1 MKIRSLWFVLCTFFL
16 LCACDESTSTLGID
30 LVPESDMVSISSETL
45 DVSLSTIKADSVLAR
60 TSTSHLG
67 NYTDPETGTTVH
79 SDFLMQLNCGQDF
92 QFPDSIQ
99 NNTCLDTYIR
109 LYFANFVGDSLA
121 PCRVSIYPLNKVM
134 NNSQNYYTDIDPTEY
149 YDLNAA
155 PIATTTFTVSD
166 RTLTDSA
173 RYSNG
178 DSYKNIRIKLPN
190 EIGNKMLSHYKE
202 HPEHFANGK
211 TFNEHVNPGYFVKFE
226 KGDGVMVD
234 VYVSQM
240 NIRYKYFAKSSTGK
254 LDSLASGTS
263 TFAGT
268 EEVIQATSIKKYN
281 LDKLLDDEDA
291 TYVKS
296 PSSLFTEVT
305 LPISEVSTT
314 DTINSAKLIFDRY
327 SAVETGSDYE
337 LPAPSYLLMIPKSR
351 MYSFFENN
359 EVPDDETS
367 FLATFSTS
375 NNNYAFNN
383 IAHLISNMRK
393 TRQEG
398 MSSNP
403 NWEKENPDWNKVV
416 LIPVS
421 PVYSTNST
429 NTSSYYSYYS
439 YYYGSSTS
447 NNQSTIV
454 GINHDLSLTSAN
466 LKKKGVKLQI
476 IYSKFNH

>member
-1 MKIRSLWFVLCTFFL
+1 
-16 LCACDESTSTLGID
+16 
-30 LVPESDMVSISSETL
+30 
-45 DVSLSTIKADSVLAR
+45 
-60 TSTSHLG
+60 
-67 NYTDPETGTTVH
+67 
-79 SDFLMQLNCGQDF
+79 
-92 QFPDSIQ
+92 
-99 NNTCLDTYIR
+99 
-109 LYFANFVGDSLA
+109 
-121 PCRVSIYPLNKVM
+121 
-134 NNSQNYYTDIDPTEY
+134 
-149 YDLNAA
+149 
-155 PIATTTFTVSD
+155 
-166 RTLTDSA
+166 
-173 RYSNG
+173 
-178 DSYKNIRIKLPN
+178 
-190 EIGNKMLSHYKE
+190 
-202 HPEHFANGK
+202 
-211 TFNEHVNPGYFVKFE
+211 VKFE

-240 NIRYKYFAKSSTGK
+240 NIRYKYFAESSTGK

-398 MSSNP
+398 MNSNP

-454 GINHDLSLTSAN
+454 GINHDLSLTSAK